1 MGAGDDLMSMWSDF
15 TASGQIPGMSDD
27 PHVTGMVSGQVTLE
41 PGETK
46 EVTIVLGWYFPDRDF
61 LGIPVGMLLYCS
73 CIHVYMYHSCQLSR
87 YKPTLTIWRLFFLS
101 RPTSYLIKGSSQPQ
115 SSQ

>member
-1 MGAGDDLMSMWSDF
+1 MQFSPTQFTISMGAGDDLMSMWSGF
-15 TASGQIPGMSDD
+15 TASGQIPGMSDG

-61 LGIPVGMLLYCS
+61 LGIPVGMFDHL
-73 CIHVYMYHSCQLSR
+73 I
-87 YKPTLTIWRLFFLS
+87 
-101 RPTSYLIKGSSQPQ
+101 YLIFSLVPVNV
-115 SSQ
+115 

>member
-1 MGAGDDLMSMWSDF
+1 MGAGDDLMSMWSGF
-15 TASGQIPGMSDD
+15 TASGQIPGMSDG

-61 LGIPVGMLLYCS
+61 LGIPVGMLLRLP
-73 CIHVYMYHSCQLSR
+73 IPKIR
-87 YKPTLTIWRLFFLS
+87 YP
-101 RPTSYLIKGSSQPQ
+101 KGSISLRRVIGTLCNTFKNP
-115 SSQ
+115 

>member
-1 MGAGDDLMSMWSDF
+1 MQFSISMGAGDDLMSMWSGF
-15 TASGQIPGMSDD
+15 TDSGQIPGMSDG

-61 LGIPVGMLLYCS
+61 LGIPVGMPLNELKIAWLVPVS
-73 CIHVYMYHSCQLSR
+73 IVFMYMVN
-87 YKPTLTIWRLFFLS
+87 
-101 RPTSYLIKGSSQPQ
+101 
-115 SSQ
+115 

>member
-15 TASGQIPGMSDD
+15 TASGQIPGMSDG

-61 LGIPVGMLLYCS
+61 LGIPVGMLLKWVKIAWS
-73 CIHVYMYHSCQLSR
+73 MLKIVITGFIVKH
-87 YKPTLTIWRLFFLS
+87 I
-101 RPTSYLIKGSSQPQ
+101 
-115 SSQ
+115 